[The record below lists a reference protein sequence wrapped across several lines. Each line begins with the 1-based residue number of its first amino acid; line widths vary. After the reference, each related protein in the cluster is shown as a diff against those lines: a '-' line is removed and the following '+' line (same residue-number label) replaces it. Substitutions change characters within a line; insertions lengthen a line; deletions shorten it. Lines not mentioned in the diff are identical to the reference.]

1 MYMSGALPI
10 QIHIRVPISSLSY
23 CANEL
28 CPCVFCASILV
39 HIDNTTADRW
49 LLAMH
54 EADADCEI
62 HRCFLMV
69 TRSKGMQV
77 MTYEGQQVCA
87 VKFQGKS

>member
-1 MYMSGALPI
+1 M
-10 QIHIRVPISSLSY
+10 
-23 CANEL
+23 
-28 CPCVFCASILV
+28 CVFCASDLV
-39 HIDNTTADRW
+39 HIDKLNCADCW

-54 EADADCEI
+54 WADADWNL